1 MTGRLDQRLGR
12 LDQRLGRLERAMSR
26 ARNRGA
32 QECVRVSHARDRPG
46 CDTGRYRYHGRFRR
60 PQPSNPNPASIV
72 VDPTDDNTDF
82 SDAFCEFLQLSV
94 GTVDGAE
101 LLLALHSAP
110 ETTWT
115 ARELVSKLQGA
126 VTLSENEAAK
136 YLEQFQ
142 QRGLIV
148 PAPPGVRFQ
157 PALPEVED
165 HVRTLARLYNER
177 PVTLIRVI
185 YALRDTKIKT
195 FADAFK
201 IWRK

>member
-1 MTGRLDQRLGR
+1 L
-12 LDQRLGRLERAMSR
+12 A
-26 ARNRGA
+26 
-32 QECVRVSHARDRPG
+32 VSADPIPYPLS
-46 CDTGRYRYHGRFRR
+46 T
-60 PQPSNPNPASIV
+60 V
-72 VDPTDDNTDF
+72 VDSTDDNADL

-101 LLLALHSAP
+101 LLLALHAAP
-110 ETTWT
+110 ERTWL
-115 ARELVSKLQGA
+115 ARELVAKLQGV
-126 VTLSENEAAK
+126 VTLSENEAAR

-148 PAPPGVRFQ
+148 PAAPGVRFQ
-157 PALPEVED
+157 AASPEID
-165 HVRTLARLYNER
+165 AHVRTLARLYNER